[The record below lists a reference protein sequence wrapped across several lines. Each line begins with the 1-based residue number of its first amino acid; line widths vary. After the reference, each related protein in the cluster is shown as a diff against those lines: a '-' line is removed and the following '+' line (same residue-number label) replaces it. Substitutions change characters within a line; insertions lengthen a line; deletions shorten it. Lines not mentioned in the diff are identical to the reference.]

1 MCWLLICKSFDS
13 TQSTKTQSHHINYSK
28 QTNKE
33 AMTSNQLQQTDN
45 INSLK
50 RTNSRNLIARMN
62 HRWSSSL
69 RPRQDDVDEIV
80 GGWHGGHVFEV
91 VDGHDGLIAVGA
103 GTEMFDERVEI
114 GKLTVAVVMVVVF
127 VLCCVLV
134 LPLDGRSVA
143 REKLRRGKKE
153 GGGRF
158 LLVWRH
164 QRTTDRHNISL

>member
-13 TQSTKTQSHHINYSK
+13 TQSTKKQSHQTK
-28 QTNKE
+28 QTTNK
-33 AMTSNQLQQTDN
+33 QQTNN

-62 HRWSSSL
+62 HRWSPSL
-69 RPRQDDVDEIV
+69 RPRQDNVDEIV

-91 VDGHDGLIAVGA
+91 VDGHDGLLLLGA
-103 GTEMFDERVEI
+103 GTEMFDERAEI
-114 GKLTVAVVMVVVF
+114 GKLMVAVVMVVVF
-127 VLCCVLV
+127 VLCCVL
-134 LPLDGRSVA
+134 PFEKSSTRWWSIWSV
-143 REKLRRGKKE
+143 RGTRKGKVKKE
-153 GGGRF
+153 GGRF

>member
-1 MCWLLICKSFDS
+1 LIQLNQQRSN
-13 TQSTKTQSHHINYSK
+13 HIEPNK
-28 QTNKE
+28 QQTN
-33 AMTSNQLQQTDN
+33 N

-62 HRWSSSL
+62 HRWSPSL
-69 RPRQDDVDEIV
+69 RPRQDNVDEIV

-143 REKLRRGKKE
+143 REKLRREERRRREIFVGVETSKDD
-153 GGGRF
+153 GQTQHIF
-158 LLVWRH
+158 M
-164 QRTTDRHNISL
+164 T